1 MGADA
6 NGGAANLSQ
15 DISEQ
20 PETGRRNT
28 MSEPAPALLADVLIG
43 HNVVLDLNSRF
54 VCLGVLVGADR
65 EHYVLDQADMHDL
78 RDTATNR
85 EMYVLNARKYG
96 IRVNRARVY
105 VRQAEVVAI
114 SALSDVVAE

>member
-1 MGADA
+1 
-6 NGGAANLSQ
+6 
-15 DISEQ
+15 
-20 PETGRRNT
+20 
-28 MSEPAPALLADVLIG
+28 MSEPAPALLADVLVG